1 MSFHGTLHSLVHEA
15 LQPDGQRLRILDIP
29 HLSFAGGERVGISGP
44 SGSGKTSLLHCLA
57 GLVIPDHGEIV
68 WDQIPITRL
77 KASACDAWRLRHVGL
92 IFQDFQLI
100 PELSVI
106 ENILLTTRFS
116 QWRVDEEARLQA
128 LRQAEALGLPDRDQP
143 VSSLSRGEQQR
154 VAVARALRHNP
165 PLILADEP
173 TASLDR
179 ANADKVMQALLAY
192 ADTHRA
198 TLVVASHDPAVL
210 ALMDRVITLANGR
223 VQAGAEEAS

>member
-1 MSFHGTLHSLVHEA
+1 MSFHGTLHAVVLEA

-29 HLSFAGGERVGISGP
+29 HLSFASGEHVGISGP

-68 WDQIPITRL
+68 WDQTPITRL
-77 KASACDAWRLRHVGL
+77 EAGRCDAWRLRHVGL

-106 ENILLTTRFS
+106 ENILLTTNFS
-116 QWRVDEEARLQA
+116 QWRAGEEARTQA
-128 LRQAEALGLPDRDQP
+128 HRQAEALGMSDRDQP

-198 TLVVASHDPAVL
+198 TLVVASHDPAIL
-210 ALMDRVITLANGR
+210 ALMDRVIPLANGR
-223 VQAGAEEAS
+223 VQTLTEAAS

>member
-1 MSFHGTLHSLVHEA
+1 MSFDGKVHSLILEA
-15 LQPDGQRLRILDIP
+15 LQPNGQRLRILDIP
-29 HLSFAGGERVGISGP
+29 HLTFASGERVGISGP

-57 GLVIPDHGEIV
+57 GLVTPDHGEIV

-77 KASACDAWRLRHVGL
+77 EAKACDAWRRCHVGL

-106 ENILLTTRFS
+106 ENILLTDSFTHWRFPN
-116 QWRVDEEARLQA
+116 ATLLQA
-128 LRQAEALGLPDRDQP
+128 YRQAQALGIPDRDRR

-154 VAVARALRHNP
+154 VAVARALRQNP
-165 PLILADEP
+165 PLIFADEP

-192 ADTHRA
+192 AESHRA
-198 TLVVASHDPAVL
+198 TLVIASHDPVVL
-210 ALMDRVITLANGR
+210 DLMDRIVPLANGCLP
-223 VQAGAEEAS
+223 ASTEEA